1 MNEPQSHGAAEHGL
15 SPADVERAFDR
26 MTARD
31 AERGRDARHIYDTLT
46 WGEGPG
52 VLSQAG
58 VQDWL
63 WYRLPTK
70 YMTNEADYKQRLA
83 GIAGEL
89 FDELGLGRY
98 AAICRS
104 DTTARVHAAF
114 DRSNSA
120 GYSAMRKALSAS
132 GIDPP
137 DIDGFAWS
145 SVMGS
150 EEAAVRS
157 DAERALEAAIDDGRL
172 RVGARAWRDTQAA
185 VVAGVLDADHPTLP
199 GQSLRT
205 AVHTERAES
214 WRDLFAR
221 RSPTFVPVVDQA
233 LKQSLA
239 TPDPPAADAIAAA
252 LHPLLWLLERVGD
265 TGQAMTQAGYLNR
278 PFVVEVWK
286 QRPWTDELLPLDKPP
301 RSESDDFI
309 LHSLRTFAQHAGLVR
324 ITKRVLRRTE
334 LGDRALADPL
344 AAWQAV
350 VARLGGT
357 AWERFIV
364 ETAATL
370 FVVSRGTIA
379 ARSLVDTISQV
390 AGELGWRTDERLP
403 SDHDV
408 SFGFGETRRL
418 LLVLGMLTEHG
429 DWRDRTYV
437 LTSLGTQLVTAIVH
451 SAATG
456 PRTHP

>member
-1 MNEPQSHGAAEHGL
+1 MNEPEHGAAEQGL
-15 SPADVERAFDR
+15 SSADIDRALER
-26 MTARD
+26 MTVRD
-31 AERGRDARHIYDTLT
+31 AARGRDARHIYDTLT

-58 VQDWL
+58 LQEWL

-70 YMTNEADYKQRLA
+70 YMTDEADYKQRLA

-89 FDELGLGRY
+89 FDELGLERY
-98 AAICRS
+98 AGLCRS

-114 DRSNSA
+114 DRSDSA
-120 GYSAMRKALSAS
+120 GYAAMRKALSAS

-145 SVMGS
+145 SVMGI

-157 DAERALEAAIDDGRL
+157 AAERALEAAIDDGRL

-185 VVAGVLDADHPTLP
+185 IVAGVLDGDHPTLP
-199 GQSLRT
+199 GQSLRS
-205 AVHTERAES
+205 AVHTERAEH
-214 WRDLFAR
+214 WRDLFSR
-221 RSPTFVPVVDQA
+221 RSPTFVPVVDRA
-233 LKQSLA
+233 LKQALA
-239 TPDPPAADAIAAA
+239 TPVPPAADAITAA

-286 QRPWTDELLPLDKPP
+286 HRPWTDELLPLDKPP
-301 RSESDDFI
+301 RSESEDFI
-309 LHSLRTFAQHAGLVR
+309 LHSLRTFAQRAGLAR
-324 ITKRVLRRTE
+324 ITKRVLRRTK
-334 LGDRALADPL
+334 LGDSALADPL

-350 VARLGGT
+350 VVRLGGT
-357 AWERFIV
+357 DWERFIA

-370 FVVSRGTIA
+370 LIAGRGTIA

-390 AGELGWRTDERLP
+390 AGELGWRSHGHPP

-408 SFGFGETRRL
+408 SFGFSETRRL
-418 LLVLGMLTEHG
+418 LLVLGMLVEHG
-429 DWRDRTYV
+429 DWRDRTYA
-437 LTSLGTQLVTAIVH
+437 LTTLGAQLATSVVH

-456 PRTHP
+456 PRLHP